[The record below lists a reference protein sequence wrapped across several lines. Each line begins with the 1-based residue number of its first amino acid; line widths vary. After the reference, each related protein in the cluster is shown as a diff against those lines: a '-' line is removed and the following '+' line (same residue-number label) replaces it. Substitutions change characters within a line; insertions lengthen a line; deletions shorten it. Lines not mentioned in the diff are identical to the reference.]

1 MGRFHYAWK
10 GDSFWEERSVSR
22 GGGITAKKDPAKPY
36 KTPSPKTPA
45 SNSKNLTTATHKPH
59 TLTLIQGLSNSSHCA
74 PGVLCFLY
82 KSGAGYPKYH
92 KMALGPQVT
101 PEPQALIPPPDQ
113 KKIEFGNRTPKIRTH
128 Q

>member
-1 MGRFHYAWK
+1 MGRFHYAGRVRD

-22 GGGITAKKDPAKPY
+22 VGGKIAKEDPAKPY
-36 KTPSPKTPA
+36 ETPSPKTPA
-45 SNSKNLTTATHKPH
+45 SNSKNL
-59 TLTLIQGLSNSSHCA
+59 IQGLNNSSHCA

-101 PEPQALIPPPDQ
+101 PEPQALTPPPD
-113 KKIEFGNRTPKIRTH
+113 KKKDN
-128 Q
+128 